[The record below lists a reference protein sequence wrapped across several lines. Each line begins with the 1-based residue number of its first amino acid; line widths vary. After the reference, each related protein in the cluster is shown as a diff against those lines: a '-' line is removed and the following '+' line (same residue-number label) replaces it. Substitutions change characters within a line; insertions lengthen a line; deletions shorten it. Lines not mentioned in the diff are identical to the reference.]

1 MHNGDTIQKLAAAVD
16 TVHERRSGN
25 AVKTVFTNTPRPWN
39 SEQDTTRHLGVD
51 LIQISMGVVET
62 QRNRSEAAAGRYRE
76 IKRDKTDGEGRH
88 GNRTGRLQN

>member
-39 SEQDTTRHLGVD
+39 
-51 LIQISMGVVET
+51 
-62 QRNRSEAAAGRYRE
+62 EAAAGRYRE